1 MMDHA
6 SVFSLHSEGALTHE
20 ISSLK
25 TTAARLKFKGIDGGL
40 HKRWSM
46 WFNSKQRAEPYQSLQ
61 YTESNRYCLSFG
73 IQALH
78 GCRQFVA

>member
-25 TTAARLKFKGIDGGL
+25 TTAARLKFKGVDGGL

-46 WFNSKQRAEPYQSLQ
+46 WFNSKQRAEPYQSLAIHAILC
-61 YTESNRYCLSFG
+61 YRRL
-73 IQALH
+73 
-78 GCRQFVA
+78 